1 MKAYQL
7 TVPAINKPGQLA
19 AVTGVLA
26 KENINIR
33 GITISSFGP
42 QGFFNILVDDPK
54 GAQKALVR
62 DGFTVEMK
70 EVISIVVG
78 DKPGSLNDMIQI
90 LAKENVNVQNSYGFV
105 LESRKTA
112 VIVIEVDQDQID
124 KTIDLLQ
131 RNKYKTITAEGIAA
145 IEPFAYITY

>member
-7 TVPAINKPGQLA
+7 AVPAVNKPGQLV
-19 AVTGVLA
+19 AVTNVLS

-54 GAQKALVR
+54 KAQKALIKN
-62 DGFTVEMK
+62 GFDAEMK
-70 EVISIVVG
+70 EVVSVVVD
-78 DKPGSLNDMIQI
+78 DKPGSLDKMIGI
-90 LAKENVNVQNSYGFV
+90 LAKENINILNAYGFV
-105 LESRKTA
+105 LESKKTA
-112 VIVIEVDQDQID
+112 VIVIEVDQID
-124 KTIDLLQ
+124 KTVELLE

-145 IEPFAYITY
+145 IEPFAYINY

>member
-7 TVPAINKPGQLA
+7 TVPAQNKPGQLG
-19 AVTGVLA
+19 AVTSVLA

-54 GAQKALVR
+54 RAQKALIK

-70 EVISIVVG
+70 EVVSIIVD
-78 DKPGSLNDMIQI
+78 DKPGSLDKMIQI
-90 LAKENVNVQNSYGFV
+90 LVKENINILNSYGFV
-105 LESRKTA
+105 LESKKTA
-112 VIVIEVDQDQID
+112 VIIIEVDQID
-124 KTIDLLQ
+124 KTIELLE

-145 IEPFAYITY
+145 IEPFAYINY

>member
-7 TVPAINKPGQLA
+7 TIPAVNKPGQLA
-19 AVTGVLA
+19 AVTGVLS

-54 GAQKALVR
+54 KAQKAFIR
-62 DGFTVEMK
+62 DGFEVEIK
-70 EVISIVVG
+70 EVVSVVV
-78 DKPGSLNDMIQI
+78 DDRPGSLDNMIQI
-90 LAKENVNVQNSYGFV
+90 LAKESINIQNAYGFV
-105 LESRKTA
+105 LESKKTA
-112 VIVIEVDQDQID
+112 VIVLEVDQDQID
-124 KTIDLLQ
+124 KAVELLN

-145 IEPFAYITY
+145 IEPFAYINY